1 MRNTKSPRDPFD
13 RILAA
18 LHGAAL
24 DEARWPDADRL
35 IGEIIGTSGGS
46 LGLYTGTSAADVTAF
61 LLRICIDGHRRKD
74 WERRYTEEYFASDE
88 RVPRITRLDYGRITP
103 TGDLY
108 TDAEKKTSP
117 TYNEAVIGVKARHG
131 LNMRLEGADGMEVIW
146 AVHDPVER
154 GGWRS
159 DQIQLIRRLRP
170 HVRQTALVSHALAE
184 ARVTDAAARELLAS
198 RSIGVIYLDRRCRI
212 AAANDRALEILRQG
226 DDLMDR
232 DGFLCTPAR
241 DENAELS
248 RLLARTLPLFG
259 ELGSAGS
266 MTVHRRLALHITPV
280 GNDYPHFR
288 TRRFGAVVI
297 IVDPARPSWIDPA
310 SVAAVLEL
318 TLTESQLAVA
328 LAAGETVDDIAAATG
343 RAEETVR
350 WHLKQI
356 YRKLGISRQVDLVRR
371 VLSLDGF
378 GAVSRDR

>member
-1 MRNTKSPRDPFD
+1 MRSTKPSSDPFD

-35 IGEIIGTSGGS
+35 IGEIIGTSGSS
-46 LGLYTGTSAADVTAF
+46 LGLYSGTSAADMTGF
-61 LLRICIDGHRRKD
+61 LLRICVDGRRRKD
-74 WERRYTEEYFASDE
+74 WERRYAEEYYAGDE
-88 RVPRITRLDYGRITP
+88 RLPRLTRLDFGRMIS

-117 TYNEAVIGVKARHG
+117 AYNEVVTGVKARHG

-146 AVHDPVER
+146 IVHDPVER

-159 DQIQLIRRLRP
+159 DQIQLVRRLRP
-170 HVRQTALVSHALAE
+170 HVRQSALVSHALAE
-184 ARVTDAAARELLAS
+184 ARAAETAARELLAS

-212 AAANDRALEILRQG
+212 EAANDRALEILRRG

-232 DGFLCTPAR
+232 DGFLYTPMPE
-241 DENAELS
+241 ENAELS
-248 RLLARTLPLFG
+248 RLLAHTLPPFG
-259 ELGSAGS
+259 EQGSAGS
-266 MTVHRRLALHITPV
+266 MTVNRRLALHVTPV
-280 GNDYPHFR
+280 GDDYPHFR
-288 TRRFGAVVI
+288 TRRLAAVVI
-297 IVDPARPSWIDPA
+297 IVDPARQNRIDPA
-310 SVAAVLEL
+310 GVAAVLEL

-328 LAAGETVDDIAAATG
+328 LAAGQTVDDIAAETG
-343 RAEETVR
+343 RAEKTVR

-378 GAVSRDR
+378 GAPSRDR